1 MTHHLHRAFLAS
13 ALIASTAPMSAATQ
27 TTEDLLLPTS
37 DPGGFH
43 SIAIR
48 HDRIVAGAPQAE
60 FAGPEKG
67 TAYLFDAATGQQLLR
82 FDATDAEAFDWFG
95 SSVAL
100 NDDVVLVGSPRHNE
114 FAFMADTGAAYVF
127 STTTGQQLHDL
138 TPADLGSGR
147 RFGTSVSLSGDLAAI
162 GAEGFAGAVYV
173 FDVAAGQELR
183 KLTASDGVNGDRL
196 GGSVSISG
204 ALIAAGARYAD
215 SLAGAAYVFDANTGA
230 ELVKLLPA
238 DGAAGDTF
246 GEAVAIDGDRVV
258 VGAPRHDF
266 NGEKSGAVYIFDAV
280 TGNELMKLVASDGVA
295 HDRFGS
301 SVAIHGPTIV
311 VGAPQADTVG
321 NNAGVTYVFDLATGQ
336 ELDKLVGNQS
346 SAWESFGRAIS
357 IWGDSVAVA
366 STSAGR
372 VFHLDLTTSFC
383 APSSGNSVSSN
394 GATLVSTGGFGTAQA
409 TFNVIGVPNSFG
421 LLVAGTDPANVS
433 LGCNTRCIGGSV
445 IRGQV
450 MMANANQVL
459 DIPFDMALSGVT
471 HVQFWYRDASGCS
484 AGFDLSNALAQ

>member
-13 ALIASTAPMSAATQ
+13 ALIASTAPMSAAAQ

-138 TPADLGSGR
+138 TPVDLGSGR

>member
-13 ALIASTAPMSAATQ
+13 ALIASTAPMSAAAQ

>member
-1 MTHHLHRAFLAS
+1 MTGRISNALLTS
-13 ALIASTAPMSAATQ
+13 ALIASSATVPATAQ
-27 TTEDLLLPTS
+27 TTEDVQLPNS

-48 HDRIVAGAPQAE
+48 PDRIVAGAPQAE

-82 FDATDAEAFDWFG
+82 FDAGDAESFDWFG
-95 SSVAL
+95 SSVTL

-127 STTTGQQLHDL
+127 SATTGQQLHDL

-162 GAEGFAGAVYV
+162 GAEGFEGAVYV
-173 FDVAAGQELR
+173 FDVAAGSELR

-215 SLAGAAYVFDANTGA
+215 SQAGAAYLFDANSGA
-230 ELVKLLPA
+230 ELLKLLPA

-266 NGEKSGAVYIFDAV
+266 NGERSGAVYIFDAV

-321 NNAGVTYVFDLATGQ
+321 NNAGVAYVFDLATGQ
-336 ELDKLVGNQS
+336 ELDRLVGNQS

-366 STSAGR
+366 GSGVGR

-383 APSSGNSVSSN
+383 APSSGNSVSST
-394 GATLVSTGGFGTAQA
+394 GAALVSTGGFGTAQA
-409 TFNVIGVPNSFG
+409 TFNVVGVPNSFG
-421 LLVAGTDPANVS
+421 LLVAGTSSTNVA
-433 LGCNTRCIGGSV
+433 LGCGTRCIGGGL

-450 MMANANQVL
+450 VMANANQVV
-459 DIPFDMALSGVT
+459 DIPLDMAQAGVT
-471 HVQFWYRDASGCS
+471 HVQFWYRDAGSCA
-484 AGFDLSNALAQ
+484 AGFDLSNARTR